1 MNMGLNELLRRALFE
16 GYASKP
22 LSISAI
28 LICICITALIGA
40 YIFILYRRINAAV
53 FYNRNFNVSL
63 VTIAIITAAIIIT
76 IQSNIVVSL
85 GMVGALSIVRFRT
98 AVKDPLDLVFLFW
111 AISIGIICG
120 AGFALIAIIAS
131 LVLTV
136 IILLLLSIKQ
146 EKNITMLT
154 IRSGNFEAENIIMDI
169 IKNNCSYSNIRAQNM
184 DKNGMDMT
192 IEVRIGEKE
201 RLVHELMKED
211 FIESVSFVDNSGNS
225 FV

>member
-1 MNMGLNELLRRALFE
+1 MNMGLNELIRRALFE

-40 YIFILYRRINAAV
+40 YIFIVYRRINAAV

-111 AISIGIICG
+111 SISIGIICG

-136 IILLLLSIKQ
+136 VILVLLSVKQ
-146 EKNITMLT
+146 DKNITMLT
-154 IRSGNFEAENIIMDI
+154 IRSGNYEAENIIMDI
-169 IKNNCSYSNIRAQNM
+169 IRNNCSYSNVRAQNM

-192 IEVRIGEKE
+192 VEVRIGEKE

-211 FIESVSFVDNSGNS
+211 FIESVSFVDNSANT

>member
-1 MNMGLNELLRRALFE
+1 MGISEIIRRALFE

-22 LSISAI
+22 LSVSNI

-40 YIFILYRRINAAV
+40 YIFVLYRRINAAV
-53 FYNRNFNVSL
+53 FYNRNFNISL

-111 AISIGIICG
+111 SISIGIICG

-136 IILLLLSIKQ
+136 VILLLLSIRQ
-146 EKNITMLT
+146 GKNVTMMT
-154 IRSGNFEAENIIMDI
+154 IRAGSFEAENIIMDI
-169 IKNNCSYSNIRAQNM
+169 IKSNCSYVNVRAQNM

-201 RLVHELMKED
+201 RLGHELMKED
-211 FIESVSFVDNSGNS
+211 FIEAVSFADNSGVD

>member
-1 MNMGLNELLRRALFE
+1 MGLNELIRRALFE

-111 AISIGIICG
+111 AISVGIICG

-169 IKNNCSYSNIRAQNM
+169 IRNNCSYSNVRAQNM

-201 RLVHELMKED
+201 RLVHELMKEE
-211 FIESVSFVDNSGNS
+211 FIQSVSFVDNSGNS
-225 FV
+225 YV

>member
-1 MNMGLNELLRRALFE
+1 MDLNELIRRAMFE
-16 GYASKP
+16 GYASKA

-28 LICICITALIGA
+28 LLCICITALLGA
-40 YIFILYRRINAAV
+40 YIFIVYRRINASA

-63 VTIAIITAAIIIT
+63 VAIAVITAAIIIT

-111 AISIGIICG
+111 SISVGIICG
-120 AGFALIAIIAS
+120 AGFGLIAIVAS

-136 IILLLLSIKQ
+136 IIVILLRVRQEKNVTLLSIRAKDY
-146 EKNITMLT
+146 
-154 IRSGNFEAENIIMDI
+154 EAENMIMDI
-169 IKNNCSYSNIRAQNM
+169 IHNNCSYANVRAQNM
-184 DKNGMDMT
+184 DSHGMDMT

-201 RLVHELMKED
+201 RLVHDLMKED
-211 FIESVSFVDNSGNS
+211 FVESVSFVDNSASS
-225 FV
+225 FI

>member
-1 MNMGLNELLRRALFE
+1 MKMGLNELIRRALFE

-111 AISIGIICG
+111 AISVGIICG

-169 IKNNCSYSNIRAQNM
+169 IRNNCSYSNVRAQNM

-201 RLVHELMKED
+201 RLVHELMKEE
-211 FIESVSFVDNSGNS
+211 FIQSVSFVDNSGNS
-225 FV
+225 YV

>member
-1 MNMGLNELLRRALFE
+1 MGLNELIRRALFE

-111 AISIGIICG
+111 AISVGIICG

-169 IKNNCSYSNIRAQNM
+169 IRNNCSYANVRAQNM

-201 RLVHELMKED
+201 RLVHELMKEE
-211 FIESVSFVDNSGNS
+211 FIQSVSFVDNSGNS
-225 FV
+225 YV

>member
-1 MNMGLNELLRRALFE
+1 MGLNELLRRALFE

-120 AGFALIAIIAS
+120 AGFALIAIVAS

>member
-1 MNMGLNELLRRALFE
+1 MGLNELIRRALFE

-40 YIFILYRRINAAV
+40 YIFIVYRRINAAV

-111 AISIGIICG
+111 SISIGIICG

-136 IILLLLSIKQ
+136 VILVLLSVKQ
-146 EKNITMLT
+146 DKNITMLT
-154 IRSGNFEAENIIMDI
+154 IRSGNYEAENIIMDI
-169 IKNNCSYSNIRAQNM
+169 IKNNCSYSNVRAQNM

-192 IEVRIGEKE
+192 VEVRIGEKE

-211 FIESVSFVDNSGNS
+211 FIESVSFVDNSANT

>member
-1 MNMGLNELLRRALFE
+1 MGLNELLRRALFE